1 MSAGI
6 CQIGIFRDHVRLGFI
21 HGAFLP
27 DPDGL
32 LVGEPKY
39 KKHLRIYHY
48 EDAPW
53 EYMRELIRRSSR
65 FDPYT
70 LKERCQMISSQK
82 RIILLIGI
90 GMSFVLVACGTTTSK
105 CTNQPHL
112 LLPSRSPTQSYAL
125 ATPYAQEPAA
135 GICASFDGTI
145 VKVSLNPDIP
155 DPRCMKVSADQK
167 LNIIN
172 NTQNTLEV
180 TIGRFTA
187 SLEPGKE
194 TTFDTPF
201 GEYLQPGVH
210 QIQVTPC
217 CGAELWLEDNK

>member
-1 MSAGI
+1 
-6 CQIGIFRDHVRLGFI
+6 
-21 HGAFLP
+21 
-27 DPDGL
+27 
-32 LVGEPKY
+32 
-39 KKHLRIYHY
+39 
-48 EDAPW
+48 
-53 EYMRELIRRSSR
+53 
-65 FDPYT
+65 
-70 LKERCQMISSQK
+70 MISSQK

-90 GMSFVLVACGTTTSK
+90 GMSFVLVACGATISK
-105 CTNQPHL
+105 
-112 LLPSRSPTQSYAL
+112 STQSAPTPTIEVTLQTSPL

-155 DPRCMKVSADQK
+155 DPRCVKVSADQK

-172 NTQNTLEV
+172 NTQNTLGV

-217 CGAELWLEDNK
+217 CGAELWLEKK